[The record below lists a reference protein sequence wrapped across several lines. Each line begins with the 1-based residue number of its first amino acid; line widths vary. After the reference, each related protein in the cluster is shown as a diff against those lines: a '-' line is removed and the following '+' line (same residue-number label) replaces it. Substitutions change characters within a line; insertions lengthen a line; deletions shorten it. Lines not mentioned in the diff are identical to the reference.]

1 VGLCFVVAGYVLRD
15 SKRRNV
21 HAGLSVPRGWRCL
34 LTRARVCLPQS
45 SKNAHLQQCFCIRFF
60 LVLANGLA
68 EFTATSQVKHSSQRI
83 RSSDDVDIATRNR
96 LEADGLY
103 SSEAFAQRAV
113 TVVNAHASEE
123 NGQPQQPLFL
133 FMPFTAPHTPTQV
146 CTHLPFV
153 IVVNNGPCQWS

>member
-1 VGLCFVVAGYVLRD
+1 MFLHPILPGVG
-15 SKRRNV
+15 K
-21 HAGLSVPRGWRCL
+21 W
-34 LTRARVCLPQS
+34 
-45 SKNAHLQQCFCIRFF
+45 
-60 LVLANGLA
+60 LA

-96 LEADGLY
+96 PEADGLY

-146 CTHLPFV
+146 CTQSIF
-153 IVVNNGPCQWS
+153 CDRRQQWTVPVELMKIS